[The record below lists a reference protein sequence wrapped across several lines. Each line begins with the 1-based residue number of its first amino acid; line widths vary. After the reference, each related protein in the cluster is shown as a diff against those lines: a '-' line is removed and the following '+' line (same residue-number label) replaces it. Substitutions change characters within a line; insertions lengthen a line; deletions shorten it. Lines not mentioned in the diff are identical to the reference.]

1 MKIRHKTLMY
11 RIDNITLVDLDDLIE
26 EACADG
32 VPSNASVVVR
42 IDGSGC
48 HITFEWAGQTVV
60 KSPYAEYK
68 PNAEYKSKVSK
79 PDKSKWYKE
88 KPYFNGESKPY
99 KQL

>member
-32 VPSNASVVVR
+32 VPGNASVVVR
-42 IDGSGC
+42 IDGSGT
-48 HITFEWAGQTVV
+48 HVTFEWAGQTVV

-68 PNAEYKSKVSK
+68 SNVSK
-79 PDKSKWYKE
+79 RDKSKWYKE
-88 KPYFNGESKPY
+88 KPYFNGDSKPY